1 MQEGLGE
8 MEKSESLNRG
18 KSITKRFGDSGETRR
33 SKVRERNAA
42 ASPKFQWNTTAPAD
56 SRIAYR
62 RNGYRKAEAEGLVI
76 IGRAVGR
83 KAERSKQE

>member
-1 MQEGLGE
+1 
-8 MEKSESLNRG
+8 MEISGANRL
-18 KSITKRFGDSGETRR
+18 SSDPATLETRR

-62 RNGYRKAEAEGLVI
+62 RNGYRKAEAGGLVI